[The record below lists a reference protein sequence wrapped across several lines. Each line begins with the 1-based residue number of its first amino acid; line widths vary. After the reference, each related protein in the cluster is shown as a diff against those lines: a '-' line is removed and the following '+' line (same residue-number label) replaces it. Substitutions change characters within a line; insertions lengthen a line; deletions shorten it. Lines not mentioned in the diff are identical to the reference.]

1 MNTPVAVTLIIM
13 GGLMVMTPAVSD
25 YFYQQNLV
33 AVLNHGA
40 ASVNLDG
47 KMGDLYRILCW
58 SLGGGMIVLATVCSL
73 FAGQAEQPEN
83 LTAQKA

>member
-1 MNTPVAVTLIIM
+1 
-13 GGLMVMTPAVSD
+13 
-25 YFYQQNLV
+25 
-33 AVLNHGA
+33 
-40 ASVNLDG
+40 
-47 KMGDLYRILCW
+47 MGDLYRILCW